1 MKIDYANK
9 KLVLSSKEYNLEQ
22 VVNNDLAKLSGQQIA
37 DFFLN
42 RKLKLPRNIR
52 TIALR
57 SVLNDEIVNSKKQK
71 LTDEQRYRLLNYPLF
86 TEYQLEIY
94 FNIFC
99 TEKKFQR
106 YKSNLWYVILSSN
119 KELDITDGEVSYLRS
134 LPKLGREEKFLDF
147 QQALFPATVDFAG
160 YYDAQNETN
169 FKRALYKGST
179 LVELREL
186 GKKYSLSIPR
196 RLKKKEVL
204 EIVFDNLRSNNLL
217 TPQLE
222 EELSKKPVVLIER
235 YAKNSGIPVSTEL
248 KKEDLIAYILRK
260 LKSSKNFNKTT
271 ELVDIHFENVLLPFE
286 FKPEF
291 VLDNLEKANELE
303 LEELPEVLADI
314 KEEKEKE
321 QKTVTVD
328 DELITR
334 LRSEHDKLKEER
346 EELANKNKKLAG
358 MLENLNDEVEV
369 LNAQVDQQQ
378 NELEEDNYR
387 FKVYKEQ
394 MRKKYEQE
402 ELRKEQNNTIE
413 EVVPDEVLYDD
424 FEEAEE
430 NENGKNPEVAD
441 DVSTI
446 VNITND
452 TEEKNSDT
460 EERVEEPAE
469 ESFDKPAQEPIEE
482 ESDNTET
489 LVDEA
494 VESNINEED
503 NSQLPEEKPAEEQ
516 NIEIVENDDNV
527 LESDNSQISDEVH
540 ETKNNDQV
548 LEEPNFI
555 DEKDIQD
562 ALSQQEQLEQAKEQ
576 MDFSTSENNVLEQQD
591 SELNPFYSEK
601 ISSTFSEKLSPQ
613 SAEDFNPETDPAQV
627 RFPVMLEEKADIEDV
642 IASEKIIDLSN
653 NQNNEESLAVIT
665 DTLESQN
672 NQRLEKVDKLID
684 LMISNQ
690 ERIANVDKKKQAS
703 KKRSRHKKIAL
714 LIILLIVVLILAVY
728 VVGLIAVYNPAFSNS
743 VSFLKENGF
752 FYNAVY
758 NPCEQIKQFFDK
770 LF

>member
-57 SVLNDEIVNSKKQK
+57 SVLNGEIVNSKKQK

-260 LKSSKNFNKTT
+260 LKSSKNFKKTT
-271 ELVDIHFENVLLPFE
+271 EIVDIHFENVLLPFE

-413 EVVPDEVLYDD
+413 EVVPDEVLYEE

-430 NENGKNPEVAD
+430 KENAKNLEVAAD
-441 DVSTI
+441 KSTD
-446 VNITND
+446 VNIANH
-452 TEEKNSDT
+452 TEEPI
-460 EERVEEPAE
+460 EEPV
-469 ESFDKPAQEPIEE
+469 QEPIEE
-482 ESDNTET
+482 PTEEELDNTET
-489 LVDEA
+489 LVDEV
-494 VESNINEED
+494 VEPNKNEEND
-503 NSQLPEEKPAEEQ
+503 SQIPENEPAEEQ
-516 NIEIVENDDNV
+516 NVEIVENDDDASKSN
-527 LESDNSQISDEVH
+527 DDQISDEVH
-540 ETKNNDQV
+540 EVENKDQV
-548 LEEPNFI
+548 LEETNFI
-555 DEKDIQD
+555 DEKDIED
-562 ALSQQEQLEQAKEQ
+562 AIYQQEQLEQAKEQ
-576 MDFSTSENNVLEQQD
+576 MDFSTSENSVLEQQD

-627 RFPVMLEEKADIEDV
+627 RFPVMLEEKDQIEDL

-728 VVGLIAVYNPAFSNS
+728 VLGLIAVYNPAFSNS
-743 VSFLKENGF
+743 VSFLKENEF

>member
-1 MKIDYANK
+1 MKIDYANE

-57 SVLNDEIVNSKKQK
+57 SVLNNEIVNSKKQK

-222 EELSKKPVVLIER
+222 EGLSKKPVVLIER

-260 LKSSKNFNKTT
+260 LKSSKNFKKTT
-271 ELVDIHFENVLLPFE
+271 EIVDIHFENVLLPFE

-321 QKTVTVD
+321 QNTVTVD

-378 NELEEDNYR
+378 NELEADNYR

-402 ELRKEQNNTIE
+402 ELRKEQNDTIE
-413 EVVPDEVLYDD
+413 EVVPDEVLYEE

-430 NENGKNPEVAD
+430 KEIAKNPEVAD
-441 DVSTI
+441 DKATV
-446 VNITND
+446 VNIKDD
-452 TEEKNSDT
+452 TEEETLENDET
-460 EERVEEPAE
+460 IETPIE
-469 ESFDKPAQEPIEE
+469 EPIEE
-482 ESDNTET
+482 ELDNTEI
-489 LVDEA
+489 LVDE
-494 VESNINEED
+494 VLEPNKKEED
-503 NSQLPEEKPAEEQ
+503 DSQIPEDKLTEEQ
-516 NIEIVENDDNV
+516 NVEIVEDNEDASEPNDA
-527 LESDNSQISDEVH
+527 QISDEVH
-540 ETKNNDQV
+540 EVENKDQV
-548 LEEPNFI
+548 LEETNFV
-555 DEKDIQD
+555 DEKDIED

-627 RFPVMLEEKADIEDV
+627 RFPVMLEEKDQIEDV

-653 NQNNEESLAVIT
+653 NQSNEESLAVIT
-665 DTLESQN
+665 DTLETQN

-743 VSFLKENGF
+743 VSFLKENRF